1 MRGQCVSV
9 FTTLT
14 ALKKVHD
21 DADDR
26 KSSGGPRLFCTV
38 LRLRPILLPFFR
50 GKGPLIRVLFTS
62 FVLQELDPWM
72 PIMKGHEAQL

>member
-1 MRGQCVSV
+1 MMMLMTENPAAVLAYSV
-9 FTTLT
+9 
-14 ALKKVHD
+14 
-21 DADDR
+21 
-26 KSSGGPRLFCTV
+26 V
-38 LRLRPILLPFFR
+38 LRLRPILSPFFR